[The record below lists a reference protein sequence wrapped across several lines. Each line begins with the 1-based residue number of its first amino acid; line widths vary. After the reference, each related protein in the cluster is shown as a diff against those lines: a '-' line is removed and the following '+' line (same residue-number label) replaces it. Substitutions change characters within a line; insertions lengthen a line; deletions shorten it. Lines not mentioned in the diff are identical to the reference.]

1 VNLSDSSSTATLVA
15 AVLVGLGLLGVVVPV
30 LPGLVLV
37 WLGIALWAFDQG
49 DGRSWLVLAVAT
61 LVLALGTV
69 IKYAL
74 PGRRLKDAGVPG
86 ASLFTGAVFGV
97 VGFFVIPVIGL
108 PIGFV
113 LGVFVAE
120 LLRQGAAGR
129 AWPSTVHALRAVGL
143 SMLIEL
149 GAGLLA
155 TAIWLTGVFIT

>member
-1 VNLSDSSSTATLVA
+1 MNLSDSSSTATLVA
-15 AVLVGLGLLGVVVPV
+15 AVLVVLGLLGIVVPV

-37 WLGIALWAFDQG
+37 WLGIALWAFGEG
-49 DGRSWLVLAVAT
+49 DGGGWLVLAVAT
-61 LVLALGTV
+61 LILALGTV

-86 ASLFTGAVFGV
+86 VSLFTGALLGV
-97 VGFFVIPVIGL
+97 IGFFVVPVIGL

-113 LGVFVAE
+113 LGVFLAE
-120 LLRQGAAGR
+120 LLRLGSAR
-129 AWPSTVHALRAVGL
+129 AWPSTVHALKAVGL

-155 TAIWLTGVFIT
+155 TAVWLLGVWLA